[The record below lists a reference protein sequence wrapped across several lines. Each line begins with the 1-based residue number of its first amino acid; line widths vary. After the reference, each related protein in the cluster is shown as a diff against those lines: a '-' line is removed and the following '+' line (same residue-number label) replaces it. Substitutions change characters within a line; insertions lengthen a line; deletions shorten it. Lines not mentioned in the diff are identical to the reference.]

1 MVARATAS
9 HGPQGPKLR
18 EVELGHLTE
27 ADAYDIDEDTTLEGL
42 RWADASFGDRAL
54 RGVAFVGCEFVN
66 VALGDADL
74 TAARFGESRLTR
86 LNVPVLQ
93 TPDASWVGA
102 EITASRI
109 GAWEAYGANL
119 RATRLT
125 ECKVTYAN
133 LRGATL
139 TDVLLTGCTFD
150 ELDLMDVK
158 GARVSFVD
166 CTIGVLTAHRT
177 QISDLD
183 LRGASIGAVSGMD
196 GLKGATMSDT
206 QVALLAP
213 QFADHL
219 GIVVQ

>member
-1 MVARATAS
+1 MRGVD
-9 HGPQGPKLR
+9 
-18 EVELGHLTE
+18 LGHLTE

-66 VALGDADL
+66 VAMSDADL

-86 LNVPVLQ
+86 LNIPVLKA
-93 TPDASWVGA
+93 PDASWVGS
-102 EITASRI
+102 EIAASRI
-109 GAWEAYGANL
+109 GAWEGYGATL
-119 RATRLT
+119 RATEIT

-139 TDVLLTGCTFD
+139 TDVLFTGCTFD

-158 GARVSFVD
+158 GARVAFAD
-166 CTIGVLTAHRT
+166 CTIGVLTAHRMQVT
-177 QISDLD
+177 DLD
-183 LRGASIGAVSGMD
+183 LRGASVGAVSGMD

-206 QVALLAP
+206 QVTLLAP

-219 GIVVQ
+219 GIVVE